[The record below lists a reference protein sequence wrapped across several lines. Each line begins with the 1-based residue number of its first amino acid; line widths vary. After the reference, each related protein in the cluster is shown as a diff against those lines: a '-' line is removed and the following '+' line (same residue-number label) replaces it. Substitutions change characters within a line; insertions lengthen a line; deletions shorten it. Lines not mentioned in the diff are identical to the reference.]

1 MKFKIINK
9 DLIQVYKNNKNVA
22 TVYRLVDDMPVCEH
36 KSGVELEMREWY
48 LIHDTAQNFFAEN
61 EVN

>member
-9 DLIQVYKNNKNVA
+9 DLIQVFKNDKNVA
-22 TVYRLVDDMPVCEH
+22 TVYRLVGDMPACIH
-36 KSGVELEMREWY
+36 KDDVKLEMSEWY